1 MSVGLSIDQQYKE
14 YMRSVGSPAGQPASY
29 PAGNSID
36 QQYEEYMRENIDPT
50 FSTGPAAGFTEPSAA
65 ARLDKPRTPATAT
78 PKQFREASRLVAQ
91 KILGTSDQLTTG
103 ERHAQSLFTG
113 IMSGVA
119 DVAGLGIRAAQ
130 AVGVDTPVSSNQWL
144 RAIQDLEAQANQN
157 ANKSMWHRGLRS
169 AARSMTF
176 QAAGQTLTKGKLGYK
191 GMLGLFGAL
200 RANSA
205 VEEADTAGLTGAKAA
220 GYVAAQTINEIG
232 MTYLGGK
239 MFGKGTEGLFSGVKE
254 GTWKGL
260 THALKAVGKTTLAE
274 LGEENLV
281 EVADA
286 IISKSMDVDEKSWGE
301 TSVEDWVNLVKETSL
316 STLLSAGTMG
326 TTQQAA
332 ARIMVDEDTQKAREL
347 AQKEKLLTRRD
358 MQEMGYSG
366 PTSAAE
372 RAEFKEAVTEALAD
386 KDAGKPE
393 PEVDLEPLP
402 QPTAYQDPE
411 TSEWISGDVEQVQA
425 PELAMRPDQFEEG
438 GLGAT
443 EESRQAVEEG
453 LPRARAEVASEAE
466 EAAAPA
472 VVSEQEQARRDR
484 WKKVFEERR
493 ARAEADDQ
501 ELEPPA
507 KPDDLDVGDRIILED
522 TGESRE
528 ILGMEEGEQPLSK
541 GQKRRGKKPRT
552 KLYFETVDGTGQKE
566 RISEGA
572 VGQYIKKAEAEA
584 EAAPETETAPKAT
597 PVEDMSKAEL
607 ARENKRLSNLGFVT
621 DHFGDMTIGEK
632 KVALKKTQIKE
643 EAERLEI
650 KGRDKMSDEELSDA
664 VSAAQ
669 QDEQSRRD
677 AVPKVLQDAEP
688 GAVVVEVLPG
698 RGLTGDTDERSAQR
712 RSEKWVVKAGEN
724 LGIKVRIMDA
734 EGEGALNTPAM
745 LDTSTGDIWI
755 SRQYLNQREHAHRSK
770 SRSRKS
776 LERYMKR
783 LVFHEWI
790 HSLKRTHPDLY
801 KEIMAVV
808 RNSKFSQQHSQA
820 SAEYLENSRP
830 LTQEEIDEGVV
841 DTSNPAFWKRYNS
854 LDATEQQELLEEEG
868 LATLAEDMS
877 EKWGLFSALNSEDT
891 GLFDRLRDWFRR
903 TYQGVFKQN
912 KLYKEIYSA
921 MESASK
927 EPATATTEDGGPVFA
942 ARREPDVALSARQVT
957 EEVCGTCFSDV
968 GSVFLIETRGRE
980 QYDPS
985 IVGLID
991 KVGLENLVYVHG
1003 NAMVTDPATGETR
1016 LGGHAWIEAKGDQG
1030 WVVWDPE
1037 HKKVFDRDLYYKQAG
1052 AVPEIQYTDTDIA
1065 LLTMKTQNHGP
1076 WYDEELFSGR
1086 GEPLGRPHPQSSAPP
1101 RFAARREP
1109 DAIPGSDKQGVTVLP
1124 EGQLLIHGT
1133 TRAAY
1138 EDIGES
1144 GTVVAGEKV
1153 SGGTIEEK
1161 GLIWLTDHRGTAE
1174 GFARGIE
1181 HHKDEPRPE
1190 TGGVVTVRLPREMR
1204 IIDRE
1209 QELTEEQA
1217 KILNELNPRRSYDP
1231 IKEGTT
1237 ISSAMWKLV
1246 QWEGDDAPKTL
1257 VEVLPLIGFEGIR
1270 YDGGIGPNQFGVIA
1284 ESLPVVDRQPV
1295 PPPPTFAARR
1305 RSSAA
1310 KLRQSEHVITEGSG
1324 DNRKVLVR
1332 DVGKLLMDD
1341 HMGRFGRKFDPMD
1354 DEDMRQAVL
1363 LAADEINYQ
1372 MQQVETG
1379 AEWYDK
1385 DIAASMEYSSVLFE
1399 ELGVNPYS
1407 QYMMNIIAANLSP
1420 QTYASQNWDKAL
1432 RAYES
1437 FRETGTIPHR
1447 NPANRKLW
1455 AGTTGPNI
1463 AKSLRLLNHMHSEMG
1478 LEGLADWLLEPHT
1491 LRELAELRRDSG
1503 VYSKTRIVRTDEIRA
1518 LEKRVTALRKMDPE
1532 KKGLRT
1538 AAQEDE
1544 LKEKRSKLS
1553 ELKRKAKREVKSVGD
1568 FKPVKGKLTD
1578 LFMGPYIFG
1587 PKVGPFFLNVSGFD
1601 ADTTADIWFTRMYMR
1616 HHGLLTDEQYLPAGD
1631 GDKTGLVDAPPE
1643 TLRARMKEFNRAVAL
1658 QTGMTER
1665 RAQSVLWFFEQQL
1678 YNGLGTKTRSEKFSD
1693 GAKKV
1698 LRDRGLDPDAE
1709 RDRIRRSRAGQT
1721 RGILGKVRRRSK
1733 RAEERARA
1741 ADVKFAARRRNVS
1754 QGIRTPPSP
1763 MPTRPERGLG
1773 PVEHDP
1779 LRASARQ
1786 RLQTNFEEEEQ
1797 AMLAWGENPHALD
1810 AEDTYVWR
1818 GILEARALESL
1829 DAGDEESL
1837 RRNQALQLAWD
1848 EAGTYWAMGG
1858 HARQNQFQETP
1869 EEEAFHELVNKL
1881 TGPSER
1887 SKARVKKIRGTQ
1899 NKQAAAEAEAQGRL
1913 DTAQQEADEQAA
1925 IAEEAEQLAATTD
1938 DKALKRDATAEAKDA
1953 RTQERGARGRA
1964 ARATTDRDRARTQKN
1979 RSRERVHKAL
1989 ASDGK
1994 KALEAQ
2000 KQLQA
2005 AGYDTSQEG
2014 LREIAADP
2022 VDHARAK
2029 VITGTAREISWVDR
2043 LLSIRRNAMLSGIK
2057 TQAVNMFGPLLY
2069 TGQQQL
2075 PLILE
2080 AGLHHATGGRVGQ
2093 MGFPALTRLWSGFY
2107 AHLGA
2112 ASTNALTSFRTGT
2125 QFFESEVMKKAG
2137 SSRAEAPNQAWGG
2150 LVGWGVETPQR
2161 LLGATDDF
2169 YKTVLTLSYL
2179 DAYGYQKFRNEG
2191 QTHEE
2196 AVGSMADVLEDPT
2209 NELWDEALVE
2219 AQRLTFTSRID
2230 LAPLNLLRKMRQGD
2244 PNYLKGKWKDARIPF
2259 QIVSQ
2264 TIVPF
2269 QDTPVNILA
2278 EGIKQTPA
2286 GLLMQIPGAI
2296 NAAKDGDWSK
2306 VTSRSAQSL
2315 VGTMIGLALYNWV
2328 LGDDEEYPLITGTDI
2343 EHSPEKR
2350 ELYNRRGM
2358 PQPQSFRIG
2367 DGWYSY
2373 ERLDPLS
2380 TTLSLMVDAINA
2392 SRRGDAGAEDLAA
2405 VAGQSLMR
2413 ASLDKTFFSGISDI
2427 AEAIR
2432 RSLDVRPGEEEGS
2445 AVSRGIHH
2453 WGIGYATSWV
2463 PSLVKHYNQANQES
2477 YPERGLW
2484 GKEPEFGDRAM
2495 RRYAQRAEMGLAED
2509 RPRIALFGEPIPRH
2523 TPFSNPA
2530 VDWAWRFASP
2540 IRAKAHDPFVGNR
2553 IIMNW
2558 NRQNPKAQ
2566 LNPRSPRYIRI
2577 KDTTIYLTDEQL
2589 EDYARLGGGN
2599 ARKII
2604 EYVESQNGFDDPAN
2618 PTLKDKEIVKRAVER
2633 GYRQAR
2639 MALVPQWNQDHAI
2652 TDKILDRRVE
2662 TGKMT
2667 PAQVQE
2673 YKSTRQTRQ
2682 YVSP

>member
-643 EAERLEI
+643 AAERLEI

-698 RGLTGDTDERSAQR
+698 RGLTGDTDERSAQG

-942 ARREPDVALSARQVT
+942 ARRKADPIQLVTPPTALFMQMENEEFIFAGGHREGGNSAAGVQRLKFFVMDKPAAYAAQEQGDKEGVDASNLGFVVINLTPDKKV
-957 EEVCGTCFSDV
+957 E
-968 GSVFLIETRGRE
+968 
-980 QYDPS
+980 
-985 IVGLID
+985 GLI
-991 KVGLENLVYVHG
+991 N
-1003 NAMVTDPATGETR
+1003 
-1016 LGGHAWIEAKGDQG
+1016 IEINEEKRRQG
-1030 WVVWDPE
+1030 WGERIISSLVDSAEGEFLNVYDIQAEARGFWD
-1037 HKKVFDRDLYYKQAG
+1037 RAG
-1052 AVPEIQYTDTDIA
+1052 AVEYSREASGGRDAKIY
-1065 LLTMKTQNHGP
+1065 KTQ
-1076 WYDEELFSGR
+1076 
-1086 GEPLGRPHPQSSAPP
+1086 QPP

-1295 PPPPTFAARR
+1295 PPPSP
-1305 RSSAA
+1305 S
-1310 KLRQSEHVITEGSG
+1310 
-1324 DNRKVLVR
+1324 
-1332 DVGKLLMDD
+1332 
-1341 HMGRFGRKFDPMD
+1341 
-1354 DEDMRQAVL
+1354 L
-1363 LAADEINYQ
+1363 LAEEVP
-1372 MQQVETG
+1372 QQ
-1379 AEWYDK
+1379 
-1385 DIAASMEYSSVLFE
+1385 S
-1399 ELGVNPYS
+1399 
-1407 QYMMNIIAANLSP
+1407 
-1420 QTYASQNWDKAL
+1420 
-1432 RAYES
+1432 
-1437 FRETGTIPHR
+1437 
-1447 NPANRKLW
+1447 
-1455 AGTTGPNI
+1455 
-1463 AKSLRLLNHMHSEMG
+1463 
-1478 LEGLADWLLEPHT
+1478 
-1491 LRELAELRRDSG
+1491 
-1503 VYSKTRIVRTDEIRA
+1503 
-1518 LEKRVTALRKMDPE
+1518 
-1532 KKGLRT
+1532 
-1538 AAQEDE
+1538 
-1544 LKEKRSKLS
+1544 
-1553 ELKRKAKREVKSVGD
+1553 
-1568 FKPVKGKLTD
+1568 
-1578 LFMGPYIFG
+1578 
-1587 PKVGPFFLNVSGFD
+1587 
-1601 ADTTADIWFTRMYMR
+1601 
-1616 HHGLLTDEQYLPAGD
+1616 
-1631 GDKTGLVDAPPE
+1631 
-1643 TLRARMKEFNRAVAL
+1643 
-1658 QTGMTER
+1658 
-1665 RAQSVLWFFEQQL
+1665 
-1678 YNGLGTKTRSEKFSD
+1678 
-1693 GAKKV
+1693 
-1698 LRDRGLDPDAE
+1698 
-1709 RDRIRRSRAGQT
+1709 
-1721 RGILGKVRRRSK
+1721 
-1733 RAEERARA
+1733 
-1741 ADVKFAARRRNVS
+1741 
-1754 QGIRTPPSP
+1754 
-1763 MPTRPERGLG
+1763 
-1773 PVEHDP
+1773 
-1779 LRASARQ
+1779 
-1786 RLQTNFEEEEQ
+1786 
-1797 AMLAWGENPHALD
+1797 
-1810 AEDTYVWR
+1810 YV
-1818 GILEARALESL
+1818 
-1829 DAGDEESL
+1829 
-1837 RRNQALQLAWD
+1837 
-1848 EAGTYWAMGG
+1848 
-1858 HARQNQFQETP
+1858 
-1869 EEEAFHELVNKL
+1869 
-1881 TGPSER
+1881 
-1887 SKARVKKIRGTQ
+1887 
-1899 NKQAAAEAEAQGRL
+1899 
-1913 DTAQQEADEQAA
+1913 
-1925 IAEEAEQLAATTD
+1925 
-1938 DKALKRDATAEAKDA
+1938 
-1953 RTQERGARGRA
+1953 
-1964 ARATTDRDRARTQKN
+1964 
-1979 RSRERVHKAL
+1979 
-1989 ASDGK
+1989 
-1994 KALEAQ
+1994 
-2000 KQLQA
+2000 
-2005 AGYDTSQEG
+2005 
-2014 LREIAADP
+2014 
-2022 VDHARAK
+2022 
-2029 VITGTAREISWVDR
+2029 
-2043 LLSIRRNAMLSGIK
+2043 
-2057 TQAVNMFGPLLY
+2057 
-2069 TGQQQL
+2069 
-2075 PLILE
+2075 
-2080 AGLHHATGGRVGQ
+2080 
-2093 MGFPALTRLWSGFY
+2093 
-2107 AHLGA
+2107 
-2112 ASTNALTSFRTGT
+2112 
-2125 QFFESEVMKKAG
+2125 
-2137 SSRAEAPNQAWGG
+2137 
-2150 LVGWGVETPQR
+2150 
-2161 LLGATDDF
+2161 
-2169 YKTVLTLSYL
+2169 
-2179 DAYGYQKFRNEG
+2179 
-2191 QTHEE
+2191 
-2196 AVGSMADVLEDPT
+2196 
-2209 NELWDEALVE
+2209 
-2219 AQRLTFTSRID
+2219 
-2230 LAPLNLLRKMRQGD
+2230 
-2244 PNYLKGKWKDARIPF
+2244 
-2259 QIVSQ
+2259 
-2264 TIVPF
+2264 
-2269 QDTPVNILA
+2269 
-2278 EGIKQTPA
+2278 
-2286 GLLMQIPGAI
+2286 
-2296 NAAKDGDWSK
+2296 
-2306 VTSRSAQSL
+2306 SRS
-2315 VGTMIGLALYNWV
+2315 M
-2328 LGDDEEYPLITGTDI
+2328 
-2343 EHSPEKR
+2343 
-2350 ELYNRRGM
+2350 
-2358 PQPQSFRIG
+2358 
-2367 DGWYSY
+2367 
-2373 ERLDPLS
+2373 
-2380 TTLSLMVDAINA
+2380 
-2392 SRRGDAGAEDLAA
+2392 
-2405 VAGQSLMR
+2405 
-2413 ASLDKTFFSGISDI
+2413 
-2427 AEAIR
+2427 
-2432 RSLDVRPGEEEGS
+2432 
-2445 AVSRGIHH
+2445 
-2453 WGIGYATSWV
+2453 
-2463 PSLVKHYNQANQES
+2463 
-2477 YPERGLW
+2477 
-2484 GKEPEFGDRAM
+2484 
-2495 RRYAQRAEMGLAED
+2495 
-2509 RPRIALFGEPIPRH
+2509 
-2523 TPFSNPA
+2523 
-2530 VDWAWRFASP
+2530 
-2540 IRAKAHDPFVGNR
+2540 
-2553 IIMNW
+2553 
-2558 NRQNPKAQ
+2558 
-2566 LNPRSPRYIRI
+2566 
-2577 KDTTIYLTDEQL
+2577 
-2589 EDYARLGGGN
+2589 
-2599 ARKII
+2599 
-2604 EYVESQNGFDDPAN
+2604 
-2618 PTLKDKEIVKRAVER
+2618 
-2633 GYRQAR
+2633 
-2639 MALVPQWNQDHAI
+2639 
-2652 TDKILDRRVE
+2652 
-2662 TGKMT
+2662 
-2667 PAQVQE
+2667 
-2673 YKSTRQTRQ
+2673 
-2682 YVSP
+2682 

>member
-1295 PPPPTFAARR
+1295 PPPPH
-1305 RSSAA
+1305 
-1310 KLRQSEHVITEGSG
+1310 LRCSQ
-1324 DNRKVLVR
+1324 K
-1332 DVGKLLMDD
+1332 
-1341 HMGRFGRKFDPMD
+1341 KF
-1354 DEDMRQAVL
+1354 
-1363 LAADEINYQ
+1363 
-1372 MQQVETG
+1372 
-1379 AEWYDK
+1379 
-1385 DIAASMEYSSVLFE
+1385 
-1399 ELGVNPYS
+1399 
-1407 QYMMNIIAANLSP
+1407 
-1420 QTYASQNWDKAL
+1420 
-1432 RAYES
+1432 
-1437 FRETGTIPHR
+1437 
-1447 NPANRKLW
+1447 
-1455 AGTTGPNI
+1455 
-1463 AKSLRLLNHMHSEMG
+1463 
-1478 LEGLADWLLEPHT
+1478 
-1491 LRELAELRRDSG
+1491 
-1503 VYSKTRIVRTDEIRA
+1503 
-1518 LEKRVTALRKMDPE
+1518 
-1532 KKGLRT
+1532 
-1538 AAQEDE
+1538 
-1544 LKEKRSKLS
+1544 
-1553 ELKRKAKREVKSVGD
+1553 
-1568 FKPVKGKLTD
+1568 
-1578 LFMGPYIFG
+1578 
-1587 PKVGPFFLNVSGFD
+1587 
-1601 ADTTADIWFTRMYMR
+1601 
-1616 HHGLLTDEQYLPAGD
+1616 
-1631 GDKTGLVDAPPE
+1631 
-1643 TLRARMKEFNRAVAL
+1643 
-1658 QTGMTER
+1658 
-1665 RAQSVLWFFEQQL
+1665 
-1678 YNGLGTKTRSEKFSD
+1678 
-1693 GAKKV
+1693 
-1698 LRDRGLDPDAE
+1698 
-1709 RDRIRRSRAGQT
+1709 
-1721 RGILGKVRRRSK
+1721 
-1733 RAEERARA
+1733 
-1741 ADVKFAARRRNVS
+1741 
-1754 QGIRTPPSP
+1754 
-1763 MPTRPERGLG
+1763 
-1773 PVEHDP
+1773 
-1779 LRASARQ
+1779 
-1786 RLQTNFEEEEQ
+1786 
-1797 AMLAWGENPHALD
+1797 
-1810 AEDTYVWR
+1810 
-1818 GILEARALESL
+1818 
-1829 DAGDEESL
+1829 
-1837 RRNQALQLAWD
+1837 
-1848 EAGTYWAMGG
+1848 
-1858 HARQNQFQETP
+1858 
-1869 EEEAFHELVNKL
+1869 
-1881 TGPSER
+1881 R
-1887 SKARVKKIRGTQ
+1887 SKATSVGACDNRGVW
-1899 NKQAAAEAEAQGRL
+1899 R
-1913 DTAQQEADEQAA
+1913 
-1925 IAEEAEQLAATTD
+1925 
-1938 DKALKRDATAEAKDA
+1938 
-1953 RTQERGARGRA
+1953 
-1964 ARATTDRDRARTQKN
+1964 
-1979 RSRERVHKAL
+1979 
-1989 ASDGK
+1989 
-1994 KALEAQ
+1994 
-2000 KQLQA
+2000 
-2005 AGYDTSQEG
+2005 
-2014 LREIAADP
+2014 
-2022 VDHARAK
+2022 
-2029 VITGTAREISWVDR
+2029 
-2043 LLSIRRNAMLSGIK
+2043 
-2057 TQAVNMFGPLLY
+2057 
-2069 TGQQQL
+2069 
-2075 PLILE
+2075 
-2080 AGLHHATGGRVGQ
+2080 
-2093 MGFPALTRLWSGFY
+2093 
-2107 AHLGA
+2107 
-2112 ASTNALTSFRTGT
+2112 
-2125 QFFESEVMKKAG
+2125 
-2137 SSRAEAPNQAWGG
+2137 
-2150 LVGWGVETPQR
+2150 
-2161 LLGATDDF
+2161 
-2169 YKTVLTLSYL
+2169 
-2179 DAYGYQKFRNEG
+2179 
-2191 QTHEE
+2191 
-2196 AVGSMADVLEDPT
+2196 
-2209 NELWDEALVE
+2209 
-2219 AQRLTFTSRID
+2219 
-2230 LAPLNLLRKMRQGD
+2230 
-2244 PNYLKGKWKDARIPF
+2244 
-2259 QIVSQ
+2259 
-2264 TIVPF
+2264 
-2269 QDTPVNILA
+2269 
-2278 EGIKQTPA
+2278 
-2286 GLLMQIPGAI
+2286 
-2296 NAAKDGDWSK
+2296 
-2306 VTSRSAQSL
+2306 
-2315 VGTMIGLALYNWV
+2315 
-2328 LGDDEEYPLITGTDI
+2328 
-2343 EHSPEKR
+2343 
-2350 ELYNRRGM
+2350 
-2358 PQPQSFRIG
+2358 QPQG
-2367 DGWYSY
+2367 
-2373 ERLDPLS
+2373 
-2380 TTLSLMVDAINA
+2380 
-2392 SRRGDAGAEDLAA
+2392 
-2405 VAGQSLMR
+2405 
-2413 ASLDKTFFSGISDI
+2413 
-2427 AEAIR
+2427 
-2432 RSLDVRPGEEEGS
+2432 
-2445 AVSRGIHH
+2445 
-2453 WGIGYATSWV
+2453 
-2463 PSLVKHYNQANQES
+2463 
-2477 YPERGLW
+2477 
-2484 GKEPEFGDRAM
+2484 
-2495 RRYAQRAEMGLAED
+2495 
-2509 RPRIALFGEPIPRH
+2509 
-2523 TPFSNPA
+2523 
-2530 VDWAWRFASP
+2530 
-2540 IRAKAHDPFVGNR
+2540 VG
-2553 IIMNW
+2553 
-2558 NRQNPKAQ
+2558 
-2566 LNPRSPRYIRI
+2566 
-2577 KDTTIYLTDEQL
+2577 
-2589 EDYARLGGGN
+2589 
-2599 ARKII
+2599 
-2604 EYVESQNGFDDPAN
+2604 
-2618 PTLKDKEIVKRAVER
+2618 
-2633 GYRQAR
+2633 
-2639 MALVPQWNQDHAI
+2639 
-2652 TDKILDRRVE
+2652 
-2662 TGKMT
+2662 
-2667 PAQVQE
+2667 
-2673 YKSTRQTRQ
+2673 
-2682 YVSP
+2682 

>member
-1 MSVGLSIDQQYKE
+1 
-14 YMRSVGSPAGQPASY
+14 
-29 PAGNSID
+29 
-36 QQYEEYMRENIDPT
+36 
-50 FSTGPAAGFTEPSAA
+50 
-65 ARLDKPRTPATAT
+65 
-78 PKQFREASRLVAQ
+78 
-91 KILGTSDQLTTG
+91 
-103 ERHAQSLFTG
+103 
-113 IMSGVA
+113 
-119 DVAGLGIRAAQ
+119 
-130 AVGVDTPVSSNQWL
+130 
-144 RAIQDLEAQANQN
+144 
-157 ANKSMWHRGLRS
+157 
-169 AARSMTF
+169 
-176 QAAGQTLTKGKLGYK
+176 
-191 GMLGLFGAL
+191 
-200 RANSA
+200 
-205 VEEADTAGLTGAKAA
+205 
-220 GYVAAQTINEIG
+220 
-232 MTYLGGK
+232 
-239 MFGKGTEGLFSGVKE
+239 
-254 GTWKGL
+254 
-260 THALKAVGKTTLAE
+260 
-274 LGEENLV
+274 
-281 EVADA
+281 
-286 IISKSMDVDEKSWGE
+286 
-301 TSVEDWVNLVKETSL
+301 
-316 STLLSAGTMG
+316 
-326 TTQQAA
+326 
-332 ARIMVDEDTQKAREL
+332 
-347 AQKEKLLTRRD
+347 
-358 MQEMGYSG
+358 
-366 PTSAAE
+366 
-372 RAEFKEAVTEALAD
+372 
-386 KDAGKPE
+386 
-393 PEVDLEPLP
+393 
-402 QPTAYQDPE
+402 
-411 TSEWISGDVEQVQA
+411 
-425 PELAMRPDQFEEG
+425 
-438 GLGAT
+438 
-443 EESRQAVEEG
+443 
-453 LPRARAEVASEAE
+453 
-466 EAAAPA
+466 
-472 VVSEQEQARRDR
+472 
-484 WKKVFEERR
+484 
-493 ARAEADDQ
+493 
-501 ELEPPA
+501 
-507 KPDDLDVGDRIILED
+507 
-522 TGESRE
+522 
-528 ILGMEEGEQPLSK
+528 
-541 GQKRRGKKPRT
+541 
-552 KLYFETVDGTGQKE
+552 
-566 RISEGA
+566 
-572 VGQYIKKAEAEA
+572 
-584 EAAPETETAPKAT
+584 
-597 PVEDMSKAEL
+597 
-607 ARENKRLSNLGFVT
+607 
-621 DHFGDMTIGEK
+621 
-632 KVALKKTQIKE
+632 
-643 EAERLEI
+643 
-650 KGRDKMSDEELSDA
+650 
-664 VSAAQ
+664 
-669 QDEQSRRD
+669 
-677 AVPKVLQDAEP
+677 
-688 GAVVVEVLPG
+688 
-698 RGLTGDTDERSAQR
+698 
-712 RSEKWVVKAGEN
+712 
-724 LGIKVRIMDA
+724 
-734 EGEGALNTPAM
+734 
-745 LDTSTGDIWI
+745 
-755 SRQYLNQREHAHRSK
+755 
-770 SRSRKS
+770 
-776 LERYMKR
+776 MKR

-801 KEIMAVV
+801 ARMMEAV
-808 RNSKFSQQHSQA
+808 RNSPKFSQLHSQA

-841 DTSNPAFWKRYNS
+841 DTSNPAFWEHYNS
-854 LDATEQQELLEEEG
+854 LDAAQQQELLGEEG

-927 EPATATTEDGGPVFA
+927 EPATATTEDGGPVFAARRKADPIQLVTPPTALFMQMENEEFIFAGGHREGGNSAAGVQRLKFFVMDKPAAYAAQEQGDKEGVDASNLGFVVINLTPDKKVEGLINIEINEEKRRQGWGERIISSLVDSAEGEFLNVYDIQAEARGFWDRAGAVEYSREASGGRDAKIYKTQQPPRFA

-1204 IIDRE
+1204 IIDRN

-1237 ISSAMWKLV
+1237 INSAMFKLI
-1246 QWEGDDAPKTL
+1246 QWEGEDAPKTFA
-1257 VEVLPLIGFEGIR
+1257 EILPLIGFEGIR
-1270 YDGGIGPNQFGVIA
+1270 YDGGIGPNQFGVMA

>member
-1 MSVGLSIDQQYKE
+1 G
-14 YMRSVGSPAGQPASY
+14 
-29 PAGNSID
+29 
-36 QQYEEYMRENIDPT
+36 
-50 FSTGPAAGFTEPSAA
+50 
-65 ARLDKPRTPATAT
+65 
-78 PKQFREASRLVAQ
+78 
-91 KILGTSDQLTTG
+91 
-103 ERHAQSLFTG
+103 
-113 IMSGVA
+113 
-119 DVAGLGIRAAQ
+119 
-130 AVGVDTPVSSNQWL
+130 
-144 RAIQDLEAQANQN
+144 
-157 ANKSMWHRGLRS
+157 
-169 AARSMTF
+169 
-176 QAAGQTLTKGKLGYK
+176 
-191 GMLGLFGAL
+191 
-200 RANSA
+200 
-205 VEEADTAGLTGAKAA
+205 
-220 GYVAAQTINEIG
+220 
-232 MTYLGGK
+232 
-239 MFGKGTEGLFSGVKE
+239 
-254 GTWKGL
+254 
-260 THALKAVGKTTLAE
+260 
-274 LGEENLV
+274 
-281 EVADA
+281 
-286 IISKSMDVDEKSWGE
+286 
-301 TSVEDWVNLVKETSL
+301 
-316 STLLSAGTMG
+316 
-326 TTQQAA
+326 
-332 ARIMVDEDTQKAREL
+332 
-347 AQKEKLLTRRD
+347 
-358 MQEMGYSG
+358 
-366 PTSAAE
+366 
-372 RAEFKEAVTEALAD
+372 
-386 KDAGKPE
+386 
-393 PEVDLEPLP
+393 
-402 QPTAYQDPE
+402 
-411 TSEWISGDVEQVQA
+411 
-425 PELAMRPDQFEEG
+425 
-438 GLGAT
+438 
-443 EESRQAVEEG
+443 
-453 LPRARAEVASEAE
+453 
-466 EAAAPA
+466 
-472 VVSEQEQARRDR
+472 
-484 WKKVFEERR
+484 
-493 ARAEADDQ
+493 
-501 ELEPPA
+501 
-507 KPDDLDVGDRIILED
+507 
-522 TGESRE
+522 
-528 ILGMEEGEQPLSK
+528 
-541 GQKRRGKKPRT
+541 
-552 KLYFETVDGTGQKE
+552 
-566 RISEGA
+566 
-572 VGQYIKKAEAEA
+572 
-584 EAAPETETAPKAT
+584 
-597 PVEDMSKAEL
+597 
-607 ARENKRLSNLGFVT
+607 
-621 DHFGDMTIGEK
+621 
-632 KVALKKTQIKE
+632 
-643 EAERLEI
+643 
-650 KGRDKMSDEELSDA
+650 
-664 VSAAQ
+664 
-669 QDEQSRRD
+669 
-677 AVPKVLQDAEP
+677 
-688 GAVVVEVLPG
+688 
-698 RGLTGDTDERSAQR
+698 
-712 RSEKWVVKAGEN
+712 
-724 LGIKVRIMDA
+724 
-734 EGEGALNTPAM
+734 
-745 LDTSTGDIWI
+745 
-755 SRQYLNQREHAHRSK
+755 
-770 SRSRKS
+770 
-776 LERYMKR
+776 
-783 LVFHEWI
+783 
-790 HSLKRTHPDLY
+790 
-801 KEIMAVV
+801 
-808 RNSKFSQQHSQA
+808 
-820 SAEYLENSRP
+820 
-830 LTQEEIDEGVV
+830 V
-841 DTSNPAFWKRYNS
+841 DTSNPKFWEHYNS
-854 LDATEQQELLEEEG
+854 LDAAQQQELLGEEG

-942 ARREPDVALSARQVT
+942 ARRKADVALSARQVT

-1109 DAIPGSDKQGVTVLP
+1109 AVRRVPRSEIGGRRGLYDHRTNEILIAEELGDRDAKRVEEHERAHVRVDDDEVMQQLGHEILETVERAIDENWTDEQIEDMGVSPFTVYRMRNFYLGGKQSTYTRENLAREAFALEAGDQEFGREPPPTFAAAEREPDAIPGSDKQGVTVLP

-1153 SGGTIEEK
+1153 SGGTIDER

-1204 IIDRE
+1204 IIDRN

-1237 ISSAMWKLV
+1237 INSAMFKLI
-1246 QWEGDDAPKTL
+1246 QWEGEDAPKTFA
-1257 VEVLPLIGFEGIR
+1257 EILPLIGFEGIR
-1270 YDGGIGPNQFGVIA
+1270 YDGGIGPNQFGVMA

-1305 RSSAA
+1305 RSSAV

-2029 VITGTAREISWVDR
+2029 VITGTAREVSWVDR
-2043 LLSIRRNAMLSGIK
+2043 LLSVRRNAMLSGIK

-2137 SSRAEAPNQAWGG
+2137 SSRAEAPTQAWGG
-2150 LVGWGVETPQR
+2150 LAGWGVETPQR

-2244 PNYLKGKWKDARIPF
+2244 PHYLKGKWKDARIPF

-2315 VGTMIGLALYNWV
+2315 VGTMIGMALYNWV

-2350 ELYNRRGM
+2350 ELYNRR
-2358 PQPQSFRIG
+2358 
-2367 DGWYSY
+2367 
-2373 ERLDPLS
+2373 
-2380 TTLSLMVDAINA
+2380 
-2392 SRRGDAGAEDLAA
+2392 
-2405 VAGQSLMR
+2405 
-2413 ASLDKTFFSGISDI
+2413 
-2427 AEAIR
+2427 
-2432 RSLDVRPGEEEGS
+2432 
-2445 AVSRGIHH
+2445 
-2453 WGIGYATSWV
+2453 
-2463 PSLVKHYNQANQES
+2463 
-2477 YPERGLW
+2477 
-2484 GKEPEFGDRAM
+2484 
-2495 RRYAQRAEMGLAED
+2495 
-2509 RPRIALFGEPIPRH
+2509 
-2523 TPFSNPA
+2523 
-2530 VDWAWRFASP
+2530 
-2540 IRAKAHDPFVGNR
+2540 
-2553 IIMNW
+2553 
-2558 NRQNPKAQ
+2558 
-2566 LNPRSPRYIRI
+2566 
-2577 KDTTIYLTDEQL
+2577 
-2589 EDYARLGGGN
+2589 
-2599 ARKII
+2599 
-2604 EYVESQNGFDDPAN
+2604 
-2618 PTLKDKEIVKRAVER
+2618 
-2633 GYRQAR
+2633 
-2639 MALVPQWNQDHAI
+2639 
-2652 TDKILDRRVE
+2652 
-2662 TGKMT
+2662 
-2667 PAQVQE
+2667 
-2673 YKSTRQTRQ
+2673 
-2682 YVSP
+2682 